1 MQHYTTPYGNVEII
15 CGTTVLSGSAAQ
27 TRAWGNQAR
36 WPCSVLEGQEVRAEF
51 DSRGNLVDLLRA
63 NDGVEAA
70 ELSAWSTAVLDAAG
84 LTDHPARR

>member
-1 MQHYTTPYGNVEII
+1 MQHYTTPYGNVEVIR
-15 CGTTVLSGSAAQ
+15 GTTVLSGSAAQ

-36 WPCSVLEGQEVRAEF
+36 WPCSVLEGHEVRAEF
-51 DSRGNLVDLLRA
+51 DSRGNLVDLLHS

-70 ELSAWSTAVLDAAG
+70 ELFAWSTDVLDAAG